1 MEPRILIT
9 GAVLSAVGV
18 AGLIGYQV
26 FLESKWFGLAGL
38 VCLLVGVALII
49 VYCITGRAR

>member
-1 MEPRILIT
+1 MESRMLIV

-18 AGLIGYQV
+18 AGLVGYKV
-26 FLESKWFGLAGL
+26 FLHTNWFGLAGL
-38 VCLLVGVALII
+38 ICLLVGVALII

>member
-1 MEPRILIT
+1 MLIV

-18 AGLIGYQV
+18 AGLVGYKV
-26 FLESKWFGLAGL
+26 FLPTNWFGLGGL
-38 VCLLVGVALII
+38 ICLLVGVALII

>member
-1 MEPRILIT
+1 MLIT

-18 AGLIGYQV
+18 AGLIGYKV
-26 FLESKWFGLAGL
+26 FFESKWFGLAGL
-38 VCLLVGVALII
+38 ICLLVGVALII